1 MKTFEKHGSYR
12 KKPDLVMPI
21 NDKGK
26 VNDFAQNV
34 FDDMF
39 VTNHTPDSITLS
51 GVLFIL
57 TLSDKKIIYEELKVD
72 NHSDF
77 VDIYLQGVKQPSSR
91 YGVEDN
97 GTNVVVTFNQSIVD
111 SPGDIVASD
120 FLVKGKITDR

>member
-77 VDIYLQGVKQPSSR
+77 VDIYRLASIFLK
-91 YGVEDN
+91 
-97 GTNVVVTFNQSIVD
+97 TNIKM
-111 SPGDIVASD
+111 I
-120 FLVKGKITDR
+120 